1 MNHDSRIANCKNTN
15 EMTAEAVC
23 SPGDY
28 NMRHAE
34 QWYLFIGTKRPPL
47 VMIYLK
53 LSNKETKN
61 TIFMHAC

>member
-1 MNHDSRIANCKNTN
+1 MNHDSCIASCKNTN

-34 QWYLFIGTKRPPL
+34 QWYLIIGTN
-47 VMIYLK
+47 K
-53 LSNKETKN
+53 LMVFVGDENK
-61 TIFMHAC
+61 